1 MEIDTVVHVY
11 EPLIPGV
18 SKEEAKSSD
27 DVVLA
32 KGCWADFQSDQ
43 LAKSCAGYCI
53 PYIAMVLTA
62 VLCGYYFWR

>member
-18 SKEEAKSSD
+18 SKEEAKPSD
-27 DVVLA
+27 DVV
-32 KGCWADFQSDQ
+32 

>member
-18 SKEEAKSSD
+18 SKEEAKQSD
-27 DVVLA
+27 DVV
-32 KGCWADFQSDQ
+32 